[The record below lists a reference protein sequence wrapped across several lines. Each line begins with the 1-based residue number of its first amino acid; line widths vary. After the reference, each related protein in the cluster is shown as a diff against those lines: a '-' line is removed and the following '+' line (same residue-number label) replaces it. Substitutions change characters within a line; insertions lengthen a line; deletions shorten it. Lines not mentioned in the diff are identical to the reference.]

1 VGAGVAGVSEDS
13 EVPANGARNF
23 EKEIEVQ
30 MRKLGNSDLQITRV
44 GYGAW
49 AIGGSGWQFAWGSQD
64 DNESISAIH
73 RALELGVNWIDT
85 AAVYGLGHSEEVVGR
100 ALKQWRGS
108 RPYVFTKCGLRGDAN
123 GKVRRVLSADSIRGE
138 VEDSLRRL
146 SVDVIDLYQVH
157 WPPDPDS
164 PDLEEGWSMLANLKR
179 EGKVRWIGVSN
190 FNVQQLRRAHA
201 IASVTSLQPRY
212 SLVHREIENE
222 ILPYCLS
229 EGIGVIVYSP
239 MASGLLT
246 GAMTRERA
254 AGLPKDDWRR
264 GHPDFTEPNLS
275 YNLAL
280 VESMREIAKGHNR
293 SVGEVA
299 IAWTLRHPAV
309 TGAIVGA
316 RNARQA
322 EGVMRAG
329 ELHLTED
336 EVNELESFAET
347 VA

>member
-1 VGAGVAGVSEDS
+1 
-13 EVPANGARNF
+13 
-23 EKEIEVQ
+23 

-85 AAVYGLGHSEEVVGR
+85 AAIYGLGHSEEVVGC
-100 ALKQWRGS
+100 ALKEWRGS
-108 RPYVFTKCGLRGDAN
+108 RPYVFTKCGLRGDVD
-123 GKVRRVLSADSIRGE
+123 GEVRKVLSADSIRRE

-146 SVDVIDLYQVH
+146 SVDVIDLYQIH

-164 PDLEEGWSMLANLKR
+164 PNLDEGWSTLADLKR

-190 FNVQQLRRAHA
+190 FNVQQLRRAQA
-201 IASVTSLQPRY
+201 IAPVTSLQPRY

-254 AGLPKDDWRR
+254 AGLPRDDWRR
-264 GHPDFTEPNLS
+264 GQPDFTEPNLS

-280 VESMREIAKGHNR
+280 VERMREIAKDHNR

-329 ELHLTED
+329 DLHLTEG
-336 EVNELESFAET
+336 EVNEIEAFAET